1 MKKFLIFLACSV
13 AFLCF
18 LFLNT
23 VKVIG
28 DQGNTYAQ
36 QPIQVMEEGKAT
48 NFAVGT
54 HLITHF
60 GTTNI
65 LSNMFKGFLKT
76 NCTWI
81 LYSNSVN
88 NTGSIIIDT
97 ALPSEKKYGYF
108 MPTVTQPVDDINT
121 HTWLSKHVRGSNDV
135 CVQATFKAGLRP
147 SVLVV
152 GFSLSI
158 SNWTPTGT
166 TTTGKGFDLMRI
178 GQSPYVIC
186 QFGDS
191 SEITDQLTLQIH
203 TPASAGVGVP
213 VIILDN
219 GEIYEVMFM
228 YDAPNDKAALR
239 VFQRLSSGRY
249 IFKGESLLPITG
261 SPAAAENVFIGC
273 SDDHSG
279 WNFSSSIGGD
289 FRWWGWWASTNR
301 AVFYSSQFPT
311 Y

>member
-1 MKKFLIFLACSV
+1 MKKLFIALSICPLIVWGQRFGGYSPKQPNTLA
-13 AFLCF
+13 
-18 LFLNT
+18 
-23 VKVIG
+23 
-28 DQGNTYAQ
+28 
-36 QPIQVMEEGKAT
+36 PIPMQVMEEGKAT

-54 HLITHF
+54 HLITHM

-65 LSNMFKGFLKT
+65 LSNMFKGFIKT
-76 NCTWI
+76 NATWI

-97 ALPSEKKYGYF
+97 VLANQSKYGYF
-108 MPTVTQPVDDINT
+108 MPTVTDPVNDINN
-121 HTWLSKHVRGSNDV
+121 HTWLSKHARGSNDV

-147 SVLVV
+147 SVLVM
-152 GFSLSI
+152 GCTLSI

-178 GQSPYVIC
+178 GQSPYVIL

-191 SEITDQLTLQIH
+191 SEIVDQLTLQIH
-203 TPASAGVGVP
+203 TPATAGVGVP

-219 GEIYEVMFM
+219 GEVYEVMFI
-228 YDAPNDKAALR
+228 YDAPNDKASLR
-239 VFQRLSSGRY
+239 VWQRLSNGRY
-249 IFKGESLLPITG
+249 QFKGESNLPITDT
-261 SPAAAENVFIGC
+261 PLAAENVFIGV

-289 FRWWGWWASTNR
+289 FRLSNIWASTNR
-301 AVFYSSQFPT
+301 AIFYSSMFPT

>member
-1 MKKFLIFLACSV
+1 MFKYFIFVLV
-13 AFLCF
+13 GLCLTIIVRAQRF
-18 LFLNT
+18 
-23 VKVIG
+23 G
-28 DQGNTYAQ
+28 QGNTRAPL
-36 QPIQVMEEGKAT
+36 PIQVMEEGKAT

-54 HLITHF
+54 HLITHL

-65 LSNMFKGFLKT
+65 LSNMFKGYIKT
-76 NCTWI
+76 NATWI
-81 LYSNSVN
+81 LYSNSITT
-88 NTGSIIIDT
+88 TGSIIIDT
-97 ALPSEKKYGYF
+97 AVRDQKKYGYF
-108 MPTVTQPVDDINT
+108 MPTVTQPVDDINN
-121 HTWLSKHVRGSNDV
+121 HTWLSKHIRGSNDI

-147 SVLVV
+147 SVLVL
-152 GFSLSI
+152 GFTLSI

-203 TPASAGVGVP
+203 TPATAGVGVP

-219 GEIYEVMFM
+219 GEIYEVMFI
-228 YDAPNDKAALR
+228 YDAPNDKASLR
-239 VFQRLSSGRY
+239 VFQQLPNGRY
-249 IFKGESLLPITG
+249 QFKGESNLPITG
-261 SPAAAENVFIGC
+261 SPVAAENVFFGV

-289 FRWWGWWASTNR
+289 FRISNIWGTTNR
-301 AVFYSSQFPT
+301 SVFYDSMFLT